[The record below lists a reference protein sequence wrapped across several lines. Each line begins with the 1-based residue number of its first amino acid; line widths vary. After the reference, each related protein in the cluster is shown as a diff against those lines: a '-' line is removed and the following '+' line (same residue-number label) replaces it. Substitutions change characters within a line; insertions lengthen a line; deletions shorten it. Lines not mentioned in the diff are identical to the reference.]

1 MRNFANKIWNIGRFI
16 YTYESTVQASA
27 TRSAGKAD
35 VQEALRKEFAVLRK
49 KYMKDMA
56 KYLFS
61 QSLNDIH
68 EFMWHRFADYYIEEL
83 KEELKNGNIS
93 VLERLKEVYIESLKM
108 LHPFMPFVT
117 EAAGQVFLGKDTSLL
132 QIGF

>member
-1 MRNFANKIWNIGRFI
+1 
-16 YTYESTVQASA
+16 
-27 TRSAGKAD
+27 
-35 VQEALRKEFAVLRK
+35 
-49 KYMKDMA
+49 
-56 KYLFS
+56 
-61 QSLNDIH
+61 
-68 EFMWHRFADYYIEEL
+68 MWHRFADYYIEEL